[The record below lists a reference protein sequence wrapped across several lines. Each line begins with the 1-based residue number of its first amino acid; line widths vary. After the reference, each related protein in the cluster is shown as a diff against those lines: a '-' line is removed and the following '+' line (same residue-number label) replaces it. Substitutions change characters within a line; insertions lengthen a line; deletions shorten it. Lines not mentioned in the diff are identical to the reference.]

1 MMTSTTEEKI
11 DMKEENIVKV
21 TGIETEKEEDVID
34 HTTELHHAIGFVI
47 MIESGIGECESSLEI
62 EIVAIMN
69 AIDLDLDLETKSIE
83 VETMAKTSIVVR
95 TTIVDQIAMVVMTTD
110 THVKRA
116 VATNLLRGIM

>member
-34 HTTELHHAIGFVI
+34 HTTELHHAIEFVI
-47 MIESGIGECESSLEI
+47 MIESGIGEFESSLEI

-83 VETMAKTSIVVR
+83 VETMAKTSIAVR
-95 TTIVDQIAMVVMTTD
+95 KTIVDQIAMVVMTTD